1 MVLEMPF
8 LACLDTVI
16 MPVNINDICNLLFL
30 LQDPNPSIL
39 TTYMMFLVSCMQS
52 EQSGTPWECY

>member
-16 MPVNINDICNLLFL
+16 MPVNVNDICNLLFL

-52 EQSGTPWECY
+52 EQSGTP